1 MVMVSSTLSRRTLLQ
16 LAGAA
21 ALPAS
26 SSLLSRP
33 AEAAAGTLT
42 IAYNVNLPSFDPTIG
57 LSAVNPTIQ
66 SIYQAIFDPY
76 IGQAPDLS
84 FKPGL
89 LTKWDWNADRTKIM
103 LEVRKDASWHDGSPV
118 TPEDVVWSLQ
128 RAADPKSGNPIQF
141 VWSKIG
147 NFKIDGSTITG
158 DVIEFEP
165 ALFKWM
171 AFLTGYVLPKAYFEK
186 VGAEGF
192 EKAPIGS
199 GPYKVDAFERNAFL
213 RLKAHGN
220 YWGGKPAF
228 ETVVFK
234 FVPDATSRV
243 AEVES
248 GGSDVT
254 FEIPYEEF
262 DRLKAKPGL
271 AGLTKPVSD
280 IAMIFITD
288 IDPML
293 DRNVR
298 LAANHAIDKKA
309 IVDRLLKGYG
319 VPIST
324 LEAPGY
330 AAFDP
335 SITVAY
341 DPELATTLLA
351 KSGYSVQKPVKFTIQ
366 TTRGFKPKDYEMI
379 QAIVGMWRKV
389 GIEAT
394 IEVYEVA
401 QHFEL
406 RARHALAPAAFYN
419 WGNAIG
425 DPSTSTGFAMFGP
438 SPHCAWKGKD
448 TVERIG
454 PLWGEKDEAKRIAGW
469 REVDK
474 YIADEG
480 EVIPLFQYVQPLIY
494 RKGLKVVQQANGM
507 VLPQLITPA

>member
-1 MVMVSSTLSRRTLLQ
+1 MVSSVLSRRSVLQ

-21 ALPAS
+21 ALPLS
-26 SSLLSRP
+26 SSLLGGGSAR
-33 AEAAAGTLT
+33 AAAGTLT
-42 IAYNVNLPSFDPTIG
+42 IAYNVNLPSFDPTVG
-57 LSAVNPTIQ
+57 ASAVNPTIQ

-76 IGQAPDLS
+76 IAQAPDLS

-89 LTKWDWNADRTKIM
+89 LTKWGWNEDRSKIT
-103 LEVRKDASWHDGSPV
+103 LELRKGATWHDGSPV
-118 TPEDVVWSLQ
+118 TAEDVVWSLQ
-128 RAADPKSGNPIQF
+128 RAADHASGNPIQF
-141 VWSKIG
+141 VWSKVG
-147 NFKIDGSTITG
+147 NYKIDGNTITG
-158 DVIEFEP
+158 DVLEFEP
-165 ALFKWM
+165 TLFKWM
-171 AFLTGYVLPKAYFEK
+171 AFLTGYILPKAYYEK

-213 RLKAHGN
+213 RLKAHPGH
-220 YWGGKPAF
+220 WGPKPAF
-228 ETVVFK
+228 DTVVFK
-234 FVPDATSRV
+234 FVTDPTSRV
-243 AEVES
+243 AEMES
-248 GGSDVT
+248 GGSDLT

-262 DRLKAKPGL
+262 DRLKAK
-271 AGLTKPVSD
+271 AGLVGETTPVSD

-288 IDPML
+288 IEPML

-298 LAANHAIDKKA
+298 LAAHHAIDKKA

-319 VPIST
+319 VPIAT

-330 AAFDP
+330 AAFDA

-341 DPELATTLLA
+341 DPELAKSLLA
-351 KSGYSVQKPVKFTIQ
+351 KSGYSPEKPVAFKIQ

-394 IEVYEVA
+394 IEVYEIA
-401 QHFEL
+401 QHYEL

-448 TVERIG
+448 LVERIG

-469 REVDK
+469 KAVDK
-474 YIADEG
+474 YIAEEG
-480 EVIPLFQYVQPLIY
+480 EVIPLFQYVQPIIHK
-494 RKGLKVVQQANGM
+494 KGLKVVAQANGM
-507 VLPQLITPA
+507 ILPQLVTSA